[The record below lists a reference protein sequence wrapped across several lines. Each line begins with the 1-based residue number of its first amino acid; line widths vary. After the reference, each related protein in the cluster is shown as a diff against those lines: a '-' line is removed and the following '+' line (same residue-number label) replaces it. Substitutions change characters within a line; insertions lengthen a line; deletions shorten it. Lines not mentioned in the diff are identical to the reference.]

1 MYRVDATTGD
11 CRIVADDF
19 DRPNGLAFS
28 LDESELYI
36 ADTRANHIRVFGVAD
51 GALVGGRVFATAT
64 VGGFDGV
71 RLDTQG
77 RVWVAARDGVHC
89 FDPDGTLIGKL
100 HIPEATSNL
109 VFGGPKRNRL
119 FVTATTSIYSLFTTV
134 NGARAPWQR

>member
-11 CRIVADDF
+11 CRIVADEF

-28 LDESELYI
+28 LDESEPYI

-51 GALVGGRVFATAT
+51 GALTAGRIIASGSVR
-64 VGGFDGV
+64 GFDGV
-71 RLDTQG
+71 RFDTQG
-77 RVWVAARDGVHC
+77 RVWVAAGDGVHC
-89 FDPDGTLIGKL
+89 FDPDGTLIGKP

-119 FVTATTSIYSLFTTV
+119 FVTATTSATRCSP
-134 NGARAPWQR
+134 R